1 MACVH
6 LQQLYELCQDN
17 ELKLSASDL
26 IRVTCHKCGEK
37 EVCPSVL
44 TDEYDSGAVDAIES
58 NSQVGESTEK

>member
-6 LQQLYELCQDN
+6 LQQLYELCQNN

-44 TDEYDSGAVDAIES
+44 TDEYDAEGTES
-58 NSQVGESTEK
+58 SDDSQADG